1 MTEFFRGVETDASVG
16 ERAPDHHLAVDDAEP
31 LAEIGYPVTE
41 DQTVRYAAASGD
53 DFAIHLDDEFAR
65 RVGLPGRIVH
75 GLCSLAFAGRA
86 VREAAGVDD
95 PHAVRRL
102 AVRFSA
108 PLFPGDTLTTR
119 VLESRGRLRFRGRQR
134 GRHGGPQGRKGG
146 APLTVDLERVVAID
160 VHTHAEVGR
169 TGEDGL
175 RPEWRDA
182 ARKYFGEGGTPTV
195 EDVAAYYRERNMMA
209 VVFTVDA
216 ETVTGRAA
224 VRNEEIAEVAAAN
237 PDVLIPFASVDP
249 NRLNAVD
256 EARRLIRDHGVRGF
270 KFHPNIQA
278 FFPNDRAVYPMYE
291 AIQEAGLP
299 ALFHTGHSGIGS
311 GLPGGGGI
319 RLKYSNPMYVDD
331 VAVDFPDLKIVLAH
345 PSFPWQD
352 EAISVALHKEQVY
365 IDLSGWSPKYF
376 PPQLVRY
383 ANTQLRD
390 RVLFGSD
397 YPMITPDRWLAD
409 FEQADFKDD
418 VRPLILKENAAR
430 LLGLR

>member
-1 MTEFFRGVETDASVG
+1 MTIDV
-16 ERAPDHHLAVDDAEP
+16 
-31 LAEIGYPVTE
+31 
-41 DQTVRYAAASGD
+41 
-53 DFAIHLDDEFAR
+53 
-65 RVGLPGRIVH
+65 
-75 GLCSLAFAGRA
+75 
-86 VREAAGVDD
+86 
-95 PHAVRRL
+95 
-102 AVRFSA
+102 
-108 PLFPGDTLTTR
+108 
-119 VLESRGRLRFRGRQR
+119 
-134 GRHGGPQGRKGG
+134 
-146 APLTVDLERVVAID
+146 ERVVAID

-175 RPEWRDA
+175 RPEWREA
-182 ARKYFGEGGTPTV
+182 ARAYFGTGGIPTV
-195 EDVAAYYRERNMMA
+195 EDVAAYYRERNMAA

-216 ETVTGRAA
+216 ETVTGRPA

-237 PDVLIPFASVDP
+237 ADVLIPFASVDP
-249 NRLNAVD
+249 NRPNAVD

-278 FFPNDRAVYPMYE
+278 FYPNDKAFYPLYAVIE
-291 AIQEAGLP
+291 EAGLP
-299 ALFHTGHSGIGS
+299 VLFHTGHSGIGS

-319 RLKYSNPMYVDD
+319 RLKYSNPMHVDD
-331 VAVDFPDLKIVLAH
+331 VAVDFPALKIVLAH

-352 EAISVALHKEQVY
+352 EAISVALHKRQVY

-383 ANTQLRD
+383 ANTQLRE

-397 YPMITPDRWLAD
+397 FPMITPDRWLRD
-409 FEQADFKDD
+409 FEQADFKDE